1 MGPHEPGRAL
11 RELAVAT
18 RVRGELLAVA
28 HAAPFQGQ
36 AMAGFVL
43 AGVLAVLVLL
53 AGAFSASAVL
63 AAWGAGAC
71 VAVGLAVL
79 AFWKSAPKRDALR
92 VYTNGLEFIRG
103 HRKGWLPLEHITG
116 SGALEWGASLF
127 PYSRRTRFLVLQTI
141 DGEWEIGPQVADH
154 EAIHEL
160 VLKLLAESRA
170 NS

>member
-1 MGPHEPGRAL
+1 VTIPE
-11 RELAVAT
+11 
-18 RVRGELLAVA
+18 RGELLAVA

-53 AGAFSASAVL
+53 AGAFSANAVL

-71 VAVGLAVL
+71 VAVALAGL

-92 VYTNGLEFIRG
+92 VYTNGLEFVRG
-103 HRKGWLPLEHITG
+103 HRKGWLPLDKITG
-116 SGALEWGASLF
+116 TGALEWGASLF
-127 PYSRRTRFLVLQTI
+127 PYSRRTRFLVLEST

-160 VLKLLAESRA
+160 VLGLLAERHA
-170 NS
+170 EA

>member
-1 MGPHEPGRAL
+1 VGPHEPGCAF
-11 RELAVAT
+11 RELTVT
-18 RVRGELLAVA
+18 TPERGELLAVA

-53 AGAFSASAVL
+53 AGAFSANAVL

-71 VAVGLAVL
+71 VAVGIAVFV
-79 AFWKSAPKRDALR
+79 FWKSAPKRDALR
-92 VYTNGLEFIRG
+92 VYTTGLEFVRG
-103 HRKGWLPLEHITG
+103 HRKGWLPLDQITG
-116 SGALEWGASLF
+116 SGALEWGGSIY
-127 PYSRRTRFLVLQTI
+127 PYTRRARFLVLRTI

-160 VLKLLAESRA
+160 VLKLLAERPA
-170 NS
+170 KA